1 MLRTF
6 KFCANFRSF
15 SSCQNISS
23 VPFNGNS
30 HFPFTVPGNYPST
43 FCLYE
48 SDHSRCFIL
57 SGIIQYFSFPGRFI
71 LPSRLSTRPS
81 LLYRVL
87 EFPFF
92 LMVSNALLWVPT
104 ILAYE
109 WKACVALVLWLL
121 WNMLWTGICKYLFQ
135 SVRSILLRTWSKV
148 ESLTQTV
155 IRFLSACD
163 GEDVHILKYG
173 DIVLTYNTWFGLNFV
188 WTEPSQNVFF
198 NKWGKEHLFWR

>member
-1 MLRTF
+1 MRGAGAETSPRTEAGSPEHRRQCSPLGCWGGDGAGWVGSSVAISP
-6 KFCANFRSF
+6 CANFRSF

-109 WKACVALVLWLL
+109 WKTSVALVLWLL
-121 WNMLWTGICKYLFQ
+121 
-135 SVRSILLRTWSKV
+135 
-148 ESLTQTV
+148 
-155 IRFLSACD
+155 
-163 GEDVHILKYG
+163 
-173 DIVLTYNTWFGLNFV
+173 
-188 WTEPSQNVFF
+188 
-198 NKWGKEHLFWR
+198 